1 MAEPKVSVIIPVY
14 NTEEFLEEA
23 IASIQRQTLQDI
35 EIIII
40 NDGSTDN
47 SWQIIK
53 KLSQKDQRIRL
64 YSQDNQ
70 GLSATRNR
78 GIDLALGHYIYFMD
92 SDDFLDPK
100 ALERCFNKCIS
111 HQLDF
116 VLFDAEVLN
125 EMNSSININLN
136 YNRAQYTKEDTLYK
150 GSELLELLLKTKC
163 YTPSVCLN
171 FINKDYLK
179 QINNLFLPGI
189 IHEDQLFTSILY
201 LEAKRV
207 MCLHK
212 SFFKRRIRPNSIMTQ
227 QFSLKNINSYFI
239 ISDRL
244 IVYADDHLPIKNIID
259 EYLFQM
265 LNAVAWLSY
274 QLPWNDRLY
283 VANQYVKKYREYISL
298 KNLLILLF
306 KRFIK
311 A

>member
-1 MAEPKVSVIIPVY
+1 MTEPKVSVIIPVY

-92 SDDFLDPK
+92 SDDFLDPR

-150 GSELLELLLKTKC
+150 GCELLELLLKTKC

-239 ISDRL
+239 ISDHL
-244 IVYADDHLPIKNIID
+244 IVYADNHLPIKNIID

-283 VANQYVKKYREYISL
+283 VANQYVKKYRQYVSL